1 MCEGTVDKLIIYLLL
16 DLNLLEI
23 YKGGTYRLDIKDR
36 IHCKWLQGKIVSP
49 QEAVSVIEDGMTVAV
64 SGYTP
69 AGYPKII
76 PIELVKQHNQSSG
89 ESFKINLIS
98 GASVG
103 PEIDSEM
110 SIAGLIKRRIP
121 FQVNSKISKLINQ
134 RKVKYVEYQL
144 GQMSQALQSGFL
156 GNIDIAI
163 VEATSITKEGYIVPT
178 TSVGLSPTFIKLA
191 KAVIVE
197 VNNAQPL
204 ELEGIH
210 DIYMP
215 ALPPNRKPILL
226 DKVNQRIGQPFI
238 KVDPNKIKFIV
249 ESNIPDTYDYFD
261 NPENLIIQKISYNL
275 LNFLEQE
282 IIGERLNKD
291 LLPIQSGIGNLAN
304 GIIRY
309 FGKSSF
315 NNLEF
320 YCGVIQEAIIE
331 LMQIGKVKAVSGG
344 AFTPTPLAL
353 KYLKADPHF
362 FKQHIVLRPA
372 DISNSGEVVSRLGVI
387 ALNNAIEVDIYGNA
401 NISHILA
408 SQVFSGIGGGSEFA
422 KNAYISIILIPSI
435 AKGGEIS
442 TIVPMVSHCD
452 IIEHDVDIIITDIGV
467 ADLRGKDP
475 VERANTIIENCAHQ
489 IYREKLKDYLNRAIK
504 KNGGHQPHLLEE
516 ALSWHIKLQKY
527 GSMKGVLN

>member
-1 MCEGTVDKLIIYLLL
+1 MNLYKIYT
-16 DLNLLEI
+16 
-23 YKGGTYRLDIKDR
+23 GGACGLDIKDR
-36 IHCKWLQGKIVSP
+36 IRCKQLQGKIVSS

-110 SIAGLIKRRIP
+110 SAAGLIRRRIP
-121 FQVNSKISKLINQ
+121 FQANSNLSKLINQ
-134 RKVKYVEYQL
+134 GKVKYIEYQL
-144 GQMSQALQSGFL
+144 GKMSQVLQSGFL
-156 GNIDIAI
+156 GNVDIAI
-163 VEATSITKEGYIVPT
+163 VEVTSITKEGYIVPT
-178 TSVGLSPTFIKLA
+178 TSVGLSPTFVKLA

-197 VNNAQPL
+197 MNNAQPL

-238 KVDPNKIKFIV
+238 QVDPNKIKFIV
-249 ESNIPDTYDYFD
+249 ESNIPDTYDHFG
-261 NPENLIIQKISYNL
+261 NPEDPIIQKIARNL

-282 IIGERLNKD
+282 IAAGRLNKD
-291 LLPIQSGIGNLAN
+291 LPPIQSGIGNLAN
-304 GIIRY
+304 GIVRY
-309 FGKSSF
+309 FRKSSF

-331 LMQIGKVKAVSGG
+331 LMQMGKVKAVSGS
-344 AFTPTPLAL
+344 AFTPTPLSL
-353 KYLKADPHF
+353 KYLKAEPNF
-362 FKQHIVLRPA
+362 FKHCMVLRPA
-372 DISNSGEVVSRLGVI
+372 DISNSGEVVRRLGVI

-401 NISHILA
+401 NTSHILA

-422 KNAYISIILIPSI
+422 KNAYISIILLPSN
-435 AKGGEIS
+435 AKSGEIS

-475 VERANTIIENCAHQ
+475 VERANTIIENCANQ
-489 IYREKLKDYLNRAIK
+489 IYKEKLKDYLSRAIK
-504 KNGGHQPHLLEE
+504 KNGGHQPCLLEE